1 MAEVVGSIPIAP
13 TKVVAGGSF
22 AIRRQQ
28 SVKKELGLWFSD
40 LFLELS

>member
-13 TKVVAGGSF
+13 TKIVAGGSF

-28 SVKKELGLWFSD
+28 SVQKDLGL
-40 LFLELS
+40 